1 MLFISATC
9 DGQNILSIIQAE
21 PVSVYNL
28 TQFLVSPSSQQRFHV
43 LVGRNAHRWKDR
55 HLGIFFIVQ
64 AFIAPDKLHTA
75 AFLSCLSGMAHR
87 SNVDLAA
94 ELEGKG
100 MQLIASGHNMY
111 TR

>member
-43 LVGRNAHRWKDR
+43 LVGRNAHR
-55 HLGIFFIVQ
+55 
-64 AFIAPDKLHTA
+64 
-75 AFLSCLSGMAHR
+75 
-87 SNVDLAA
+87 
-94 ELEGKG
+94 
-100 MQLIASGHNMY
+100 
-111 TR
+111 